1 MGDGFDAE
9 SGSMVN
15 LMGTEFLIDGVP
27 LDSLV
32 AGEAFTINDRDVT
45 LSGLLADGTPF
56 SFELNSTVS
65 FGEDFFAPDATLTV
79 TLSGGLLGDVNKD
92 GVVDF
97 LDISPFISVLST
109 GGFQNEADIDSS
121 GTVDLLDIS
130 PFIVLL
136 SS

>member
-1 MGDGFDAE
+1 
-9 SGSMVN
+9 MVD
-15 LMGTEFLIDGVP
+15 L
-27 LDSLV
+27 
-32 AGEAFTINDRDVT
+32 AGGLTIQI
-45 LSGLLADGTPF
+45 
-56 SFELNSTVS
+56 
-65 FGEDFFAPDATLTV
+65 DATFVAIGTV
-79 TLSGGLLGDVNKD
+79 PVSILLGDANKD

-121 GTVDLLDIS
+121 GMVDFLDIS